1 MAPVRDRTLPNR
13 VNPFMLGPEA
23 PSYEELVDRRRLGQ
37 TDLTV
42 RNSQV
47 GTSSA
52 TQPENL
58 GKFDY
63 AHLRVQIP
71 ETHFG
76 IWGPKGSP
84 ASYFLMRR
92 SSDGYISATG
102 MFKAAFP
109 FSEVA
114 DEEAE
119 RRYIGSLPTTSSDQ
133 TAGNVWIPPTHAL
146 ELAEEY
152 KITPWIG
159 AMLDNKKI
167 EKNPASKDQPPKAIS
182 PPPKFLLPQ
191 ASLAA
196 PAATRATRF
205 RRSASPNKLASPRKT
220 VATPR
225 NTKASKAASK
235 AGSQDSHTK
244 AANKSLQQALKQAAT
259 AGDSEFSTPEPSESR
274 DSESPEDAKKEPQ
287 REVKKDARTDE
298 LNGEAKATET
308 VESTVKVKDDVETT
322 ETHVEVEMPAGL
334 PELPLPEDGAA
345 MIAKAKEMV
354 EAAIAQDKAALKEA
368 KIEKTLPKRAKRKAE
383 EVEEKEGVESDEAP
397 ASPVAKKAKVETEL
411 MKEKVKTRALIGIS
425 ATLAIG
431 AMIPYLSTFL

>member
-1 MAPVRDRTLPNR
+1 MPLPVRYHLFHLFLRALFNNVTLDN
-13 VNPFMLGPEA
+13 
-23 PSYEELVDRRRLGQ
+23 ELVDRRRLGQ

-63 AHLRVQIP
+63 AHLRVNIP
-71 ETHFG
+71 ETRYG

-84 ASYFLMRR
+84 TSYFLMRR

-102 MFKAAFP
+102 MFKAAYP
-109 FSEVA
+109 WSQIE

-119 RRYIGSLPTTSSDQ
+119 RRYITSLPTTSLDQ
-133 TAGNVWIPPTHAL
+133 TAGNVWIPPTYAL

-152 KITPWIG
+152 QIKPWII

-167 EKNPASKDQPPKAIS
+167 ETNSSKDQPPKAIS
-182 PPPKFLLPQ
+182 PPPRFLLPQ
-191 ASLAA
+191 ESLAA
-196 PAATRATRF
+196 PTPGRASRA
-205 RRSASPNKLASPRKT
+205 RRSASPSKIASPRK
-220 VATPR
+220 AGPTPR
-225 NTKASKAASK
+225 KTKKASST
-235 AGSQDSHTK
+235 DSHTK

-259 AGDSEFSTPEPSESR
+259 TGDSEASTPEPSEARASTA
-274 DSESPEDAKKEPQ
+274 PEDTPSRSKDEDDEVEEPAS
-287 REVKKDARTDE
+287 EPKVIV
-298 LNGEAKATET
+298 T
-308 VESTVKVKDDVETT
+308 VEKNVTVKGDVETT
-322 ETHVEVEMPAGL
+322 QTHVEVEMPVGL

-354 EAAIAQDKAALKEA
+354 DAANEKDKAALKGEGA
-368 KIEKTLPKRAKRKAE
+368 LPTRSKRKAE
-383 EVEEKEGVESDEAP
+383 EVEDEEEEAVEGAVAG
-397 ASPVAKKAKVETEL
+397 PVVKKAKVETEL
-411 MKEKVKTRALIGIS
+411 RREKVKTRALIGIS

-431 AMIPYLSTFL
+431 